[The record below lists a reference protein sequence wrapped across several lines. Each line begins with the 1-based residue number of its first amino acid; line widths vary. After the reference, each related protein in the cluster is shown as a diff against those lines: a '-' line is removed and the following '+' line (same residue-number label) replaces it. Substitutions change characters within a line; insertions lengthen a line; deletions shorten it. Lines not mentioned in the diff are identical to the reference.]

1 MISWLK
7 GVINDFNNW
16 AFPEIAIITNKLSDN
31 QKLLAKMN
39 ANMEEEK
46 ERLESSL
53 AMNKGF
59 LELLIEES
67 PDMVWLKDVN
77 GKYMLANTAIRTGLL
92 FEPNPLGMD
101 DIEISRNAKNRFGAD
116 NHTFGEVCG
125 NSDKVILETLK
136 SQRFLESGL
145 IQGKMMYLEVYKF
158 PFYLDG
164 VLVGVGGIGRDLTT
178 YVEAY
183 RESGCKGCPAVK
195 KDVFSQWEFKSE

>member
-16 AFPEIAIITNKLSDN
+16 AFPEIAIITNKLNDN

>member
-16 AFPEIAIITNKLSDN
+16 AFPEIAIITNKLNDN

-125 NSDKVILETLK
+125 DSDKVILETLK

-178 YVEAY
+178 YVKAY
-183 RESGCKGCPAVK
+183 RESGCKDCPVVK